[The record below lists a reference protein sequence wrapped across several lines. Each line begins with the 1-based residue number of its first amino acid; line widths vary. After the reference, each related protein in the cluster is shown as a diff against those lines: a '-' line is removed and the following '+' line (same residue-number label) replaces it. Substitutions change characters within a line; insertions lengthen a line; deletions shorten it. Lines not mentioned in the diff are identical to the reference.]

1 MPRFERLRALGLDFC
16 RVVPG
21 SRDAA
26 PEVTSAS
33 LTTLATV
40 VKPALT

>member
-1 MPRFERLRALGLDFC
+1 LPNDLDFC

-26 PEVTSAS
+26 PEITGAS
-33 LTTLATV
+33 LMTLR
-40 VKPALT
+40 PW